1 MARLWVL
8 IEENGNDRS
17 QWRIIAATHDTSEA
31 VAWVKRPPL
40 SMGWHRSLVNVPPL
54 ISAPM
59 VVMHRRVT
67 YGMIVAVVIAAAAVG
82 AKIAGWF

>member
-1 MARLWVL
+1 MRLWVL
-8 IEENGNDRS
+8 IEESDDRS
-17 QWRIIAATHDTSEA
+17 QWQIIAATHDTSEA
-31 VAWVKRPPL
+31 VAWVKRPSL
-40 SMGWHRSLVNVPPL
+40 KQGWHRSCINTPPL